1 MKIYYYQPHI
11 TLQIFCFVVHSE
23 KWEHLTIK
31 TKLKID
37 DSFCMFSILL
47 EANHSSNEKFYAQI
61 NQLFIVSHK
70 MYF

>member
-37 DSFCMFSILL
+37 DSFCMFSIQPEAKHFENENFIPKLISSLL
-47 EANHSSNEKFYAQI
+47 
-61 NQLFIVSHK
+61 
-70 MYF
+70 